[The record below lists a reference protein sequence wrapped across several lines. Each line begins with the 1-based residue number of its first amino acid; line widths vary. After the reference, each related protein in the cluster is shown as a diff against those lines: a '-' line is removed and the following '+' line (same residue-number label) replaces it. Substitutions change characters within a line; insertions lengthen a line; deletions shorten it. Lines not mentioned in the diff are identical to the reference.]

1 MAKEAIMKTIF
12 AIVVATYLCASGI
25 AHAGGAQGKHSF
37 TRAEILQY
45 SLRNG
50 PATAHPEH
58 LTWRGAGSMQPP
70 GNIAYVGALRPLTQ
84 REIGMLFGARTAY
97 VEYRTAYDRTLRLYR
112 ALVQAGLFKADARVS
127 SS

>member
-1 MAKEAIMKTIF
+1 MKTML
-12 AIVVATYLCASGI
+12 AITVATCLCAATGV
-25 AHAGGAQGKHSF
+25 AHAGDAQGKHQF
-37 TRAEILQY
+37 TRAEILEY

-50 PATAHPEH
+50 PATPHPEH
-58 LTWRGAGSMQPP
+58 LTWRGVVSTKQPGS
-70 GNIAYVGALRPLTQ
+70 IAYVGKLRPLTL

-97 VEYRTAYDRTLRLYR
+97 IEYRTAYDRTLRLYR

>member
-1 MAKEAIMKTIF
+1 MKTIL
-12 AIVVATYLCASGI
+12 AITIATCLYAATGI
-25 AHAGGAQGKHSF
+25 AHAGDAQGKHQF

-50 PATAHPEH
+50 PATPHPEH
-58 LTWRGAGSMQPP
+58 LTWRGVGSTKPS
-70 GNIAYVGALRPLTQ
+70 GNIAYVGALRPLTR

-127 SS
+127 ST